1 MRVQSKSV
9 PRRPC
14 SSNQTIFCLCRG
26 AEVALALAG
35 VRGPQQSKLERWIG
49 LFLSLILWLVWNLF
63 MGKVPWVRGSWPKIV
78 GQHSQHWKI
87 LSGKILQFV
96 KLLQFRWKCCKSVAS
111 GSERWLPTDTSPSVW
126 QQQGLQSISQVLKN
140 TFTIWLFWL
149 FGNFW
154 KDIFCLTI
162 WFSLVLSWGIWNAS
176 QNTLFGP
183 YPIQR
188 HPHSVFAEPFWEL
201 GHYLSEKASRS
212 MTDRD
217 WINISP
223 KDWMILK

>member
-1 MRVQSKSV
+1 MVFLRTVSPPDCRAQANSALQARYQDLLSTAVPNAPRRYNALLFPMRVQSKSV

-63 MGKVPWVRGSWPKIV
+63 MGKVPWVRGYWPKIV

-87 LSGKILQFV
+87 LSDKILQFV

-140 TFTIWLFWL
+140 TFTIWLFWM
-149 FGNFW
+149 
-154 KDIFCLTI
+154 
-162 WFSLVLSWGIWNAS
+162 V
-176 QNTLFGP
+176 
-183 YPIQR
+183 
-188 HPHSVFAEPFWEL
+188 
-201 GHYLSEKASRS
+201 GHF
-212 MTDRD
+212 
-217 WINISP
+217 
-223 KDWMILK
+223 